1 MTAAPEC
8 CASSTL
14 GNFVVT
20 FILDASY
27 ICCYIKAMVIE
38 FDSAKREKTLLERGL
53 DFADSGKV
61 FDGLHFVALD
71 DRYDYGEDRFITVGT
86 LDGRVVVI
94 VWTQRE
100 DARRI
105 ISMRYANDR
114 EISRYK
120 KYLG

>member
-1 MTAAPEC
+1 
-8 CASSTL
+8 
-14 GNFVVT
+14 
-20 FILDASY
+20 
-27 ICCYIKAMVIE
+27 MVIE
-38 FDSAKREKTLLERGL
+38 FDSAKREKTLLERDL

-71 DRYDYGEDRFITVGT
+71 DRQDYGEDRFITVGT

-94 VWTQRE
+94 VWTPRE

-120 KYLG
+120 KYLD

>member
-1 MTAAPEC
+1 
-8 CASSTL
+8 
-14 GNFVVT
+14 
-20 FILDASY
+20 
-27 ICCYIKAMVIE
+27 MVIE

-61 FDGLHFVALD
+61 FDGLHFVSVD

-86 LDGRVVVI
+86 LEHRVVVI

-100 DARRI
+100 DVRRI

-114 EISRYK
+114 ETSRYK
-120 KYLG
+120 KKLG